1 MGIVED
7 MAAFR
12 DRYHQYTDAIED
24 LRQAGQRHNKLSAV
38 NKEDYYKR
46 SCDDVVS
53 KSRLVVGETR
63 DELSSA
69 IQLKDDELD
78 QYDRALGPLV
88 EAVACH
94 DEKESIQGDKKKLAD
109 LKPPIFSY
117 AMFAGA
123 AVLLVVSLVT
133 WGSQMEYKAACVPA
147 VLVAMIPGLIAFA
160 LSFMAVAKKG
170 GCLMRCLGFLFV
182 GPLAWELV
190 AGVLLLFSMGPSF
203 YTYAPVAQG
212 PFFLKLALTCAL
224 LGIPGIISRR
234 DKVKKLEE
242 QIKTKE
248 SECAAHVAEASKTL
262 EEFKD
267 RHAEK
272 AELNAAKVET
282 LQALVDGEINE
293 IEKTARAR
301 AAILQATEIDE
312 AATELR
318 EANQKVD
325 DLHDDLT
332 RMVTT
337 NKDRNLPVE
346 EDWPAIDALYELVRR
361 GYAETRKEALLQFR
375 AEERHA
381 ELVASMAANYKELR
395 DFRADVNGQLSK
407 ISAQEEQLINTAVA
421 QLIVLKQS
429 LDVQVDQLDELQVQ
443 TRQGDI
449 QINQQRELISAQQ
462 EANRL
467 AREQTARVN
476 EMQKTLKS
484 VKTAST
490 ISALASIGESFKKPP
505 RAPRR

>member
-7 MAAFR
+7 MAVFR

-24 LRQAGQRHNKLSAV
+24 LRQAGQRHKKLAGV

-53 KSRLVVGETR
+53 KSRLVVRETR
-63 DELSSA
+63 YELSSA

-78 QYDRALGPLV
+78 QYDKALGPLV
-88 EAVACH
+88 EAVACRS
-94 DEKESIQGDKKKLAD
+94 EKESIQGDKKKLAD

-117 AMFAGA
+117 AFLAGA
-123 AVLLVVSLVT
+123 AVFLVVSLVT
-133 WGSQMEYKAACVPA
+133 WGSQMEYETARMPVSVIA
-147 VLVAMIPGLIAFA
+147 VLLG
-160 LSFMAVAKKG
+160 AVAFVACCVSKG
-170 GCLMRCLGFLFV
+170 CLGFFII
-182 GPLAWELV
+182 GPFAFYLV
-190 AGVLLLFSMGPSF
+190 AAVPLVLFMGLDFATP
-203 YTYAPVAQG
+203 APVAEG
-212 PFFLKLALTCAL
+212 PYFLKFALICAL
-224 LGIPGIISRR
+224 LGGLGVWSRR
-234 DKVKKLEE
+234 VREKDLTK

-272 AELNAAKVET
+272 AELNAAKVEA

-293 IEKTARAR
+293 IEKTAKAR

-318 EANQKVD
+318 EANRKVD

-337 NKDRNLPVE
+337 NKNRNLPVE

-467 AREQTARVN
+467 AREQLKRAN
-476 EMQKTLKS
+476 SMQRMLKS

>member
-24 LRQAGQRHNKLSAV
+24 LRQAGQKHDKLSAV
-38 NKEDYYKR
+38 NKDDYYRR

-69 IQLKDDELD
+69 IQLKEDELD
-78 QYDRALGPLV
+78 QYDKGLAPLV
-88 EAVACH
+88 AAAECH
-94 DEKESIQGDKKKLAD
+94 DEKESIQGDKKELAG
-109 LKPPIFSY
+109 LKTPLLSY
-117 AMFAGA
+117 AFLAGA
-123 AVLLVVSLVT
+123 VVLLITSFTT
-133 WGSQMEYKAACVPA
+133 WGSQMEYDTAYMPVAVIA
-147 VLVAMIPGLIAFA
+147 VLLGAIAFIA
-160 LSFMAVAKKG
+160 CCVSKG
-170 GCLMRCLGFLFV
+170 CLGFFII
-182 GPLAWELV
+182 GPIAFCLV
-190 AGVLLLFSMGPSF
+190 VAVPVLLFFGPDPNMPN
-203 YTYAPVAQG
+203 PVAEG
-212 PFFLKLALTCAL
+212 PYFLKFAVICAL

-242 QIKTKE
+242 QIKAKE

-267 RHAEK
+267 CHAEK
-272 AELNAAKVET
+272 AELNAAKVEA

-293 IEKTARAR
+293 IEKTAKAR

-337 NKDRNLPVE
+337 NKDQNLPVE

-381 ELVASMAANYKELR
+381 ELIASMDANYMELR

-407 ISAQEEQLINTAVA
+407 ISAQGEQLINTAVA

-449 QINQQRELISAQQ
+449 QINQQRSSSQPSKRRTGWRGNSSSA
-462 EANRL
+462 RT
-467 AREQTARVN
+467 RCR
-476 EMQKTLKS
+476 
-484 VKTAST
+484 
-490 ISALASIGESFKKPP
+490 GC
-505 RAPRR
+505 

>member
-38 NKEDYYKR
+38 NKEDYYRR

-53 KSRLVVGETR
+53 KSRLVVRETR

-69 IQLKDDELD
+69 IQLKDNELD
-78 QYDRALGPLV
+78 QYDKALGPLV
-88 EAVACH
+88 EAVVCR
-94 DEKESIQGDKKKLAD
+94 DEKESIQGDKKKLTD

-117 AMFAGA
+117 AFLAGA
-123 AVLLVVSLVT
+123 AALLVASVVT
-133 WGSQMEYKAACVPA
+133 WGSQMEYESARMPVSVIAGLLGVIVFVACCVSQ
-147 VLVAMIPGLIAFA
+147 G
-160 LSFMAVAKKG
+160 
-170 GCLMRCLGFLFV
+170 CLGFFII
-182 GPLAWELV
+182 GPIAFYLV
-190 AGVLLLFSMGPSF
+190 AAVPMVLFMGLDFATP
-203 YTYAPVAQG
+203 APVAEG
-212 PFFLKLALTCAL
+212 PYFLKFALTCAL
-224 LGIPGIISRR
+224 LGGLGVWSRR
-234 DKVKKLEE
+234 VREE
-242 QIKTKE
+242 DLTKQIKTKE

-262 EEFKD
+262 EEFKG

-272 AELNAAKVET
+272 AELNAAKVEA

-293 IEKTARAR
+293 IEKTAKAR

-318 EANQKVD
+318 EANRKVD

-337 NKDRNLPVE
+337 NKNRNLPVE

-467 AREQTARVN
+467 AREQLKRAN
-476 EMQKTLKS
+476 SMQRMLIG
-484 VKTAST
+484 VRRAST
-490 ISALASIGESFKKPP
+490 VSALANLRTAFRK
-505 RAPRR
+505 